1 MNKQRL
7 GRFISKYYL
16 NGTVNSVVLNSKSNS
31 QQLTTRFI
39 SGDKS
44 LLGELVMDKWD
55 FEDSDIGIYNTEQL
69 IKLLSVVDDDINLS
83 LTKAGDKSIA
93 LKVSDS
99 TSSVNYMLT
108 DTSIINEPPTLK
120 TIPDT
125 FELDIDVTPQF
136 ISKFIAGKGALGET
150 DNFTVISD
158 DSSVKVIIGYSSVNT
173 NRVTIPVTTTRVSN
187 IDNLSFNANIFK
199 EVLSANKECESAS
212 LEISSEGLARIT
224 FNVDDYK
231 STYYMVSA
239 QDVD

>member
-7 GRFISKYYL
+7 ARFISKYYL

-31 QQLTTRFI
+31 QQLAARFI

-69 IKLLSVVDDDINLS
+69 IKLLSVVDEDITLS
-83 LTKAGDKSIA
+83 LTKAGDKAIA

-108 DTSIINEPPTLK
+108 DTSIINEPPSLK
-120 TIPDT
+120 TIPE
-125 FELDIDVTPQF
+125 FELNIDVTPQF

-150 DNFTVISD
+150 DNFTIISD
-158 DSSVKVIIGYSSVNT
+158 GGNVKVVIGYSSVNT
-173 NRVTIPVTTTRVSN
+173 NRVNIPVTTTKASD
-187 IDNLSFNANIFK
+187 IDNVSFNANFFK
-199 EVLSANKECESAS
+199 EVLSANKECESAT
-212 LEISSEGLARIT
+212 LEVSSEGLSRIT
-224 FNVDDYK
+224 FKVDDYT
-231 STYYMVSA
+231 STYYLVA
-239 QDVD
+239 VQDVD

>member
-7 GRFISKYYL
+7 ARFISKYYL

-31 QQLTTRFI
+31 QQLGARFI

-69 IKLLSVVDDDINLS
+69 IKLLSVVDEDITLS
-83 LTKAGDKSIA
+83 LTKAGDKAIA

-120 TIPDT
+120 SIPE
-125 FELDIDVTPQF
+125 FELNIDVTPQF
-136 ISKFIAGKGALGET
+136 INKFIAGKGALGET
-150 DNFTVISD
+150 DNFTIISD
-158 DSSVKVIIGYSSVNT
+158 GGNVKVVIGYSSVNT
-173 NRVTIPVTTTRVSN
+173 NRVNIPVTTTKVGD
-187 IDNLSFNANIFK
+187 IDNVSFNANLFSD
-199 EVLSANKECESAS
+199 VLTANGECESAT
-212 LEISSEGLARIT
+212 LEISSQGLGRIN
-224 FNVDDYK
+224 FKVDDYDV
-231 STYYMVSA
+231 TYWLVA
-239 QDVD
+239 TTTVD

>member
-7 GRFISKYYL
+7 TRFISKYYL

-31 QQLTTRFI
+31 QQISARFI

-44 LLGELVMDKWD
+44 LLGELTMDKWS

-69 IKLLSVVDDDINLS
+69 IKLLSVVDEDINLS

-120 TIPDT
+120 SIPE
-125 FELDIDVTPQF
+125 FELNIDVTPQF
-136 ISKFIAGKGALGET
+136 INKFIAGKGALGET
-150 DNFTVISD
+150 DNFTIITD
-158 DSSVKVIIGYSSVNT
+158 GDNVKAVIGYSSVNT
-173 NRVTIPVTTTRVSN
+173 NRVTIPVTTTKASD
-187 IDNLSFNANIFK
+187 IDNVSFNANIFK
-199 EVLSANKECESAS
+199 EVLSANKECESAT
-212 LEISSEGLARIT
+212 LEVSSEGLSRIT
-224 FNVDDYK
+224 FKVDDYT
-231 STYYMVSA
+231 STYYLVA
-239 QDVD
+239 VQDVD